1 VKCVSESKGGKKT
14 GKKVVYIDRR
24 VKLVNNP
31 DYDYDYSNPSKR
43 ARNYLRD
50 DN

>member
-1 VKCVSESKGGKKT
+1 LRKDSKARSLYLDKK
-14 GKKVVYIDRR
+14 

-31 DYDYDYSNPSKR
+31 NHDYDYSNPSKR

-50 DN
+50 NN